1 MSKLIVSN
9 WKAHPASAEE
19 AVELAKA
26 TDYENFIICPPFKFL
41 TDVALVL
48 KKAKLGAQDFTSEEE
63 LKKMGVS
70 YVIVGHSD
78 RRKAGETNE
87 MIAEKVAQVLNAGMM
102 PILCVGE
109 NLEEKRAGQKEKVI
123 LEQVNIGLSLVGSRP
138 IFIAYEPVWAIS
150 TSGSN
155 EGPDKPEN
163 TLEVI
168 KIINKKKINFF

>member
-102 PILCVGE
+102 PILCV
-109 NLEEKRAGQKEKVI
+109 
-123 LEQVNIGLSLVGSRP
+123 
-138 IFIAYEPVWAIS
+138 
-150 TSGSN
+150 
-155 EGPDKPEN
+155 
-163 TLEVI
+163 
-168 KIINKKKINFF
+168 